1 MYVYT
6 NIRPF
11 ALGSNRALTAIGA
24 LSGIGNYGFGAADDE
39 AAVVVIPD
47 ASVTP
52 ESTQQVPSD
61 ILDAITTP
69 TTSVVDAAQDTA
81 ETPAVLTDAQL
92 EMKKFGYFGSM
103 PVSVGMQVMSIVG
116 GVAGGLAGII
126 MGLKIANVTRVDTK
140 EIVLASAL
148 AAASAF
154 AAIFAIRTFE

>member
-6 NIRPF
+6 
-11 ALGSNRALTAIGA
+11 GSNHRSPRGFPGIGA
-24 LSGIGNYGFGAADDE
+24 LAGIGNYSFGAADDE
-39 AAVVVIPD
+39 TTVVSVASEPVVID
-47 ASVTP
+47 TAS
-52 ESTQQVPSD
+52 QVPSD
-61 ILDAITTP
+61 ILDAVITP
-69 TTSVVDAAQDTA
+69 TTSVVDATTAPA
-81 ETPAVLTDAQL
+81 ETPVVLTDAQL
-92 EMKKFGYFGSM
+92 ELKKFGYFGSM

-140 EIVLASAL
+140 EIILASAL